1 MDALTAACGGFLVAW
16 ICRKLLEPRR
26 RLPYSSAAGGVM
38 KGRIS
43 ITRRITRLLCFHL
56 LLGVALA
63 ASALGHYLAAG
74 VMVAEAILVVM
85 D

>member
-1 MDALTAACGGFLVAW
+1 
-16 ICRKLLEPRR
+16 
-26 RLPYSSAAGGVM
+26 M